1 MKFDFNIK
9 NGLALLVDPDD
20 GNPTEW
26 TILAGKIKASA
37 IDVVLVGGSFLY
49 HQNLHACLVALR
61 TANKPLILFPGSN
74 AQIDAA
80 ADGILLLSLI
90 SGRNPELLIGQH
102 VQSAMTL
109 KMSGLEIYP
118 TGYILV
124 DGGKPTTVSY
134 ISNTQPIPHDK
145 PGLAASTALA
155 GEQLGMKLIY
165 LDAGSGAKTAVSR
178 EVIQLTRSFI
188 QIPLIVG
195 GGIRDKAS
203 IQSAWSA
210 GANLVVIGNHA
221 FENAAFMQE
230 ILALK
235 KQPLFN

>member
-1 MKFDFNIK
+1 MKLDFNIK

-26 TILAGKIKASA
+26 TMLAEKIKGSA
-37 IDVVLVGGSFLY
+37 VDVVLVGGSFLY

-61 TANKPLILFPGSN
+61 SSQKPLILFPGSN
-74 AQIDAA
+74 AQIDPA

-102 VQSAMTL
+102 VQAAITL

-118 TGYILV
+118 TGYVLI

-134 ISNTQPIPHDK
+134 ISNTQPIPKDK

-165 LDAGSGAKTAVSR
+165 LDAGSGAKEAISQ
-178 EVIQLTRSFI
+178 EVIHLTRSFI

-195 GGIRDKAS
+195 GGIRDKAA

-210 GANLVVIGNHA
+210 GANIVVIGNHA

-230 ILALK
+230 ILAIK

>member
-124 DGGKPTTVSY
+124 DGGRPTTVSY

-165 LDAGSGAKTAVSR
+165 LDAGSGAKNPVSR

-195 GGIRDKAS
+195 GGIRDKAT

-221 FENAAFMQE
+221 FENPAFMQE